1 MFSCLI
7 TCMIVNRF
15 IRPACDYFN
24 AYFVWWGQWVV
35 VPTRQFHLLGSEEV
49 CRARQMRLSGV
60 NCCPLALLNEISIEI
75 TCMMI
80 NSDKAFS

>member
-15 IRPACDYFN
+15 IRPACDYFG

-35 VPTRQFHLLGSEEV
+35 HARQFHLLGSEEV
-49 CRARQMRLSGV
+49 CGAGRMKLSGM
-60 NCCPLALLNEISIEI
+60 NCCLLALLNEISIEI